1 MENKE
6 KYFQFPL
13 FLMRGL
19 FIDKE
24 KALNDIISYGIYHFS
39 KMDYDIEEVAKQL
52 MYGYYR
58 SGLTNDLIVLTQS
71 YIDKESIEIDEDN
84 NSFYGSEFNPETE
97 VYQLL
102 EIFENDNN
110 FKEKAIEFFQIKQAY
125 SFLGIEGSVEN
136 TLKAGKA
143 IEKIIPEKEPFPNI
157 SKSLV
162 FDFRDN
168 EKSEFDLIQFA
179 AYISI
184 RSILGR
190 KGYCK
195 TNKKMIISRMFGY
208 KSNKDL
214 PDEMDPAIKDLF
226 IKYSNRYHIDKVLLH
241 LELNWN
247 IITYSRNIRGLYVG
261 NGNKV
266 SIADLVL
273 FAETKKKKRK
283 IENLKSAKI
292 EAREKA
298 LQQLNKEPHLNKQN
312 NYEKSTI

>member
-24 KALNDIISYGIYHFS
+24 KALNDIISFGIYHYS
-39 KMDYDIEEVAKQL
+39 KMVYDIEDVAKQL

-58 SGLTNDLIVLTQS
+58 SGLRNDLSVLTQE
-71 YIDKESIEIDEDN
+71 YINDKKLELDEDYN
-84 NSFYGSEFNPETE
+84 GFSGSEFHAEYE
-97 VYQLL
+97 VPQLL
-102 EIFENDNN
+102 ELFENDTD
-110 FKEKAIEFFQIKQAY
+110 FKEKAIEFYQIKQAY
-125 SFLGIEGSVEN
+125 DFLGLEWNPNKS
-136 TLKAGKA
+136 LKAGKA
-143 IEKIIPEKEPFPNI
+143 IEKKIAVKEPFPNI

-190 KGYCK
+190 KAYCK

-214 PDEMDPAIKDLF
+214 PAEMDPAIKDLF
-226 IKYSNRYHIDKVLLH
+226 TKYSNRYHIDKVLMF

-266 SIADLVL
+266 SIDNLALI
-273 FAETKKKKRK
+273 AETKKKKGR
-283 IENLKSAKI
+283 IENLKKAKI

-298 LQQLNKEPHLNKQN
+298 LQQLNKVPHLNK
-312 NYEKSTI
+312 